1 MPFQLFWQENICW
14 QLAEMSWNGISRNK
28 LERHWLKTRPK
39 PVISGAARQDSTEAL
54 LSRGIGEHTA
64 GSYDAALEAYRKI
77 LERVCASSFPFPRQV
92 WPLAEQHRVGVIEK
106 FMIQSNHSR

>member
-1 MPFQLFWQENICW
+1 MNDTSPSKVPAWSQLL
-14 QLAEMSWNGISRNK
+14 LAAILVALVGGAY
-28 LERHWLKTRPK
+28 WLKSRPK
-39 PVISGAARQDSTEAL
+39 PTVIGGAARQDSTEAL